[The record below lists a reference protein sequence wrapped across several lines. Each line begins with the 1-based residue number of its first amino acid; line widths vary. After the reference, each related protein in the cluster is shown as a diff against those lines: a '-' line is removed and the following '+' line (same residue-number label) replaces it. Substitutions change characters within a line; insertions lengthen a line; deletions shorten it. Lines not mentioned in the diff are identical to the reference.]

1 MEKLPQ
7 ISEAEYEI
15 MKIIWN
21 NFPISTNDIC
31 ASVPAV
37 HHWSSKT
44 IHTLLSRLTAKKVI
58 SYEQRGRMYYYS
70 PLISQEKYLSQENR
84 MFLSRFYNG
93 EATPLLS
100 ALLSNAQLSDQ
111 DLKNMY
117 HLIDSK
123 LNGGDKT

>member
-21 NFPISTNDIC
+21 ESPISTN
-31 ASVPAV
+31 
-37 HHWSSKT
+37 SK
-44 IHTLLSRLTAKKVI
+44 HVI
-58 SYEQRGRMYYYS
+58 SYEQKERMYYYF
-70 PLISQEKYLSQENR
+70 PIISKNKYLSQENHN
-84 MFLSRFYNG
+84 FLSRFYDG
-93 EATPLLS
+93 EMAPLLS
-100 ALLSNAQLSDQ
+100 SLLSNAQLSDS

-123 LNGGDKT
+123 LNGGDET

>member
-15 MKIIWN
+15 MKIIWKN
-21 NFPISTNDIC
+21 SPISTNDIC
-31 ASVPAV
+31 ASVPTV
-37 HHWSSKT
+37 HHWSS
-44 IHTLLSRLTAKKVI
+44 KKVI

-70 PLISQEKYLSQENR
+70 PLISQEKYLSQENC

-100 ALLSNAQLSDQ
+100 ALLSNAQLSDE